1 MADKKI
7 IERTV
12 SVYTGGSLEDFMNSL
27 NYELREIQK
36 LSPDITAKDVWVTI
50 HDSNE
55 YRGPELVLKYKSPE
69 TEKEY
74 QARQVREDIIGKLKD
89 AASRK
94 EESVTIECEQP
105 EYRSSVARAVSSLR
119 YCADREVGNNI
130 LSVYGE
136 PVFDDAGEL
145 QTGIRIHI
153 NYLNK

>member
-12 SVYTGGSLEDFMNSL
+12 SVYASGSLEELTNSL

-36 LSPDITAKDVWVTI
+36 SSSDITAKDVWVTI
-50 HDSNE
+50 YDSDE
-55 YRGPELVLKYKSPE
+55 YRGPELVLKYKSLE
-69 TEKEY
+69 TEKEF

-94 EESVTIECEQP
+94 EESVTIKCEQP
-105 EYRSSVARAVSSLR
+105 EYRSAVARAVSSLR
-119 YCADREVGNNI
+119 YCADREVGNDVF
-130 LSVYGE
+130 SVYGE

-153 NYLNK
+153 NYLNR